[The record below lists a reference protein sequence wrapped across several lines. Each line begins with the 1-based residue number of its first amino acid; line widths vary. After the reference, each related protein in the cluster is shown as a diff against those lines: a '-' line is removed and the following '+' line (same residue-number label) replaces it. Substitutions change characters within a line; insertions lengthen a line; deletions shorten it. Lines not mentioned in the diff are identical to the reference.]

1 MDDKTSAPPIVVGV
15 SGSHASAAAL
25 RWAAEQARQRGAPL
39 IAVHAWEPSSALRA
53 PYAPAVACPTPEDD
67 RVAAQLLL
75 LGALA
80 AAIPSDPDIEVHAL
94 LIEDRPVP
102 ALLRHT
108 TDATLLA
115 LGHRLPPDGAPAP
128 LGPVTRDCTAK
139 SRCPV
144 VTIPDTAPAA
154 RPEPAPAARQ
164 PSVVGHG

>member
-1 MDDKTSAPPIVVGV
+1 MDDKTCAPPIVAGV

-25 RWAAEQARQRGAPL
+25 RWAAEQAQQRRAPL

-53 PYAPAVACPTPEDD
+53 PYAPAAACPTPEDD

-80 AAIPSDPDIEVHAL
+80 AAIPAGLGIEVHAV

-115 LGHRLPPDGAPAP
+115 LGHRLPPDGTPAP

-139 SRCPV
+139 SHCPV
-144 VTIPDTAPAA
+144 VTIPDTAPAT

-164 PSVVGHG
+164 PSVVGRG